1 MSKSMNTLKL
11 TLSQIAG
18 DALSEASGLENCDPN
33 VITASKPEFGDYQ
46 SNGVMSVAK
55 KIGSKPRELANLVV
69 EAIAAQS
76 NPLIERLEVAGPGF
90 INIHLSD
97 AALIQRANEIEG
109 DLGKLIPQADAP
121 KKIVVD
127 YSSPNLAK
135 EMHVGHLRG
144 TIIGDCL
151 ARVLERQGH
160 EIIRQNHVGD
170 WGTQF
175 GMLISYMRELG
186 EAQGDLPTQLAD
198 LESFYRAAKQRFD
211 EDPEF
216 ANIARS
222 SVVKLQGGDEEHL
235 TAWQLFIDES
245 LKHCQAVYDKL
256 NVTLSRKDLKAES
269 FYNKELE
276 GVVKKLEDA
285 ALLSVS
291 DGARCVFLPE
301 FTGKD
306 GEPLPVIIQK
316 TDGGYLYATTDL
328 AAVAYR
334 SFTLQA
340 DRSLYVV
347 DARQSLHF
355 QQVFAVARAAGF
367 ASENISLEHIAY
379 GTMMGK
385 DGRPFKTRSGD
396 TIKLVDLLDEA
407 IRRAHEL
414 VAEKNPGLEDA
425 AYSEIAEKVGI
436 AAVKYADL
444 SKNRTS
450 DYVFDWSSMLSFEG
464 NTAPYLMYAYARIR
478 SILRKQ
484 ESRLENIQITT
495 ATEAAERNL
504 LLKILQLPEIV
515 DMVARDCYPNFLC
528 NYLYE
533 LAGLFMRFYE
543 SCPILKAEPELRDS
557 RLALSALAAATLQQ
571 GLGLLG
577 IETLEQM

>member
-1 MSKSMNTLKL
+1 MSHYQ
-11 TLSQIAG
+11 LS
-18 DALSEASGLENCDPN
+18 
-33 VITASKPEFGDYQ
+33 
-46 SNGVMSVAK
+46 
-55 KIGSKPRELANLVV
+55 
-69 EAIAAQS
+69 
-76 NPLIERLEVAGPGF
+76 
-90 INIHLSD
+90 
-97 AALIQRANEIEG
+97 
-109 DLGKLIPQADAP
+109 
-121 KKIVVD
+121 
-127 YSSPNLAK
+127 
-135 EMHVGHLRG
+135 
-144 TIIGDCL
+144 
-151 ARVLERQGH
+151 
-160 EIIRQNHVGD
+160 
-170 WGTQF
+170 
-175 GMLISYMRELG
+175 
-186 EAQGDLPTQLAD
+186 
-198 LESFYRAAKQRFD
+198 
-211 EDPEF
+211 
-216 ANIARS
+216 
-222 SVVKLQGGDEEHL
+222 
-235 TAWQLFIDES
+235 
-245 LKHCQAVYDKL
+245 
-256 NVTLSRKDLKAES
+256 SR
-269 FYNKELE
+269 
-276 GVVKKLEDA
+276 
-285 ALLSVS
+285 
-291 DGARCVFLPE
+291 
-301 FTGKD
+301 
-306 GEPLPVIIQK
+306 K

-414 VAEKNPGLEDA
+414 VAEKILGLEDA

-484 ESRLENIQITT
+484 ESGLENIQITT

-543 SCPILKAEPELRDS
+543 SCPILESRARTARFATGAKRSRSCYAATGPRSSWNRNSGTDVSRDS
-557 RLALSALAAATLQQ
+557 
-571 GLGLLG
+571 
-577 IETLEQM
+577 

>member
-1 MSKSMNTLKL
+1 MNTLKH
-11 TLSQIAG
+11 TLNQLVG
-18 DALSEASGLENCDPN
+18 EALSTVCGLADSDPN

-46 SNGVMSVAK
+46 SNGVMSIAK
-55 KIGSKPRELANLVV
+55 KVGTNPRQLASDVV
-69 EAIAAQS
+69 EKITTDA
-76 NPLIERLEVAGPGF
+76 NPLIAKLEVAGPGF

-97 AALIQRANEIEG
+97 TALMQRASEIQS
-109 DLGKLIPQADAP
+109 DTQKLIPTTNKVD
-121 KKIVVD
+121 KIVVD

-175 GMLISYMRELG
+175 GMLISYMRELR
-186 EAQGDLPTQLAD
+186 ASQGDLPTELSD
-198 LESFYRAAKQRFD
+198 LESFYRAAKERFD
-211 EDPEF
+211 ADPEF
-216 ANIARS
+216 ADTARG
-222 SVVKLQGGDEEHL
+222 SVVKLQGGDADHL
-235 TAWQLFIDES
+235 VAWKQFIDES
-245 LKHCQAVYDKL
+245 LKHCQALYDKL

-269 FYNKELE
+269 FYNKDLE
-276 GVVKKLEDA
+276 GVVKKLDDA
-285 ALLSVS
+285 SLLSIS
-291 DGARCVFLPE
+291 NGARCVFLPE

-306 GEPLPVIIQK
+306 GDPLPVIIQK

-328 AAVAYR
+328 AAVQFR
-334 SFTLQA
+334 SFDLKVE
-340 DRSLYVV
+340 RSLYVV

-355 QQVFAVARAAGF
+355 QQVFAVARKAGF
-367 ASENISLEHIAY
+367 ASKNISLEHIAY
-379 GTMMGK
+379 GTMMGS

-414 VAEKNPGLEDA
+414 VSQKNPGLDEA
-425 AYSEIAEKVGI
+425 TYLEIAEKVGI
-436 AAVKYADL
+436 ASVKYADL

-484 ESRLENIQITT
+484 DSGLESVRVTSVAEF
-495 ATEAAERNL
+495 AERNL
-504 LLKILQLPEIV
+504 LLKIMQLPEVV
-515 DMVARDCYPNFLC
+515 DMVARDCYPNLLC

-543 SCPILKAEPELRDS
+543 SCPILKADKELRDS
-557 RLALSALAAATLQQ
+557 RLALSALTAATLKQ
-571 GLGLLG
+571 GLDLLG
-577 IETLEQM
+577 IETLEKM

>member
-1 MSKSMNTLKL
+1 MNTLKY
-11 TLSQIAG
+11 TLNKLVYE
-18 DALSEASGLENCDPN
+18 ALSVVSGVADCDPN

-55 KIGSKPRELANLVV
+55 KTGTNPRQLANDVV
-69 EAIAAQS
+69 KKIVADAH
-76 NPLIERLEVAGPGF
+76 PLIAKLEVAGPGF

-97 AALIQRANEIEG
+97 SVLMQRAYEIQS
-109 DLGKLIPQADAP
+109 DTQKLISTTNKVD
-121 KKIVVD
+121 KIVVD

-175 GMLISYMRELG
+175 GMLISYMRELSASQG
-186 EAQGDLPTQLAD
+186 ELPTQLAD
-198 LESFYRAAKQRFD
+198 LESFYRAAKERFD
-211 EDPEF
+211 ADPDF
-216 ANIARS
+216 ADTARG
-222 SVVKLQGGDEEHL
+222 SVVQLQGGDPDHL
-235 TAWQLFIDES
+235 VVWQQFIDES
-245 LKHCQAVYDKL
+245 LKHCHAIYDKL

-269 FYNKELE
+269 FYNKNLE
-276 GVVKKLEDA
+276 GVVKKLEEA
-285 ALLSVS
+285 SMLSIS
-291 DGARCVFLPE
+291 NGARCVFLPE

-306 GEPLPVIIQK
+306 GETLPVIIQK

-328 AAVAYR
+328 AAIQFR
-334 SFTLQA
+334 SFDLKA
-340 DRSLYVV
+340 ERSLYVV

-355 QQVFAVARAAGF
+355 QQVFAVAREAGF
-367 ASENISLEHIAY
+367 ASGKISLEHIAY
-379 GTMMGK
+379 GTMMGS
-385 DGRPFKTRSGD
+385 DGKPFKTRSGD

-407 IRRAHEL
+407 IRRAHAL
-414 VAEKNPGLEDA
+414 VSKKNPGLDEA
-425 AYSEIAEKVGI
+425 TYLEIAEKVGI

-450 DYVFDWSSMLSFEG
+450 DYIFNWSSMLSFEG

-484 ESRLENIQITT
+484 NSGLENVQITSVS
-495 ATEAAERNL
+495 EQAERNL
-504 LLKILQLPEIV
+504 LLKIMQLSEVV
-515 DMVARDCYPNFLC
+515 DMVARDCYPNSLC

-533 LAGLFMRFYE
+533 LAGMFMRFYE
-543 SCPILKAEPELRDS
+543 SCPILKAEPQLRDS
-557 RLALSALAAATLQQ
+557 RLALSELTAATLKQ
-571 GLGLLG
+571 GLDLLG
-577 IETLEQM
+577 IETLEKM

>member
-1 MSKSMNTLKL
+1 MNTLKQTL
-11 TLSQIAG
+11 NQFVGEALSQV
-18 DALSEASGLENCDPN
+18 SGLTDSDPN

-46 SNGVMSVAK
+46 SNGVMSIAK
-55 KIGSKPRELANLVV
+55 KVGTNPRQLASDVV
-69 EAIAAQS
+69 EKMTADA
-76 NPLIERLEVAGPGF
+76 NPLIEKFEVAGPGF

-97 AALIQRANEIEG
+97 LALMQRAAEIQS
-109 DLGKLIPQADAP
+109 DLQKLIP
-121 KKIVVD
+121 KTEKVNKIVVD

-175 GMLISYMRELG
+175 GMLISYMRELSA
-186 EAQGDLPTQLAD
+186 AQGDLPTQLAD
-198 LESFYRAAKQRFD
+198 LESFYRAAKERFD
-211 EDPEF
+211 ADPDF
-216 ANIARS
+216 ANTARA
-222 SVVKLQGGDEEHL
+222 SVVKLQSGDEDHL
-235 TAWQLFIDES
+235 VAWQQFIDES
-245 LKHCQAVYDKL
+245 LKHCQAIYDKL

-269 FYNKELE
+269 FYNKDLK
-276 GVVKKLEDA
+276 GVVEKLEA
-285 ALLSVS
+285 ASLLSVS

-328 AAVAYR
+328 AAVQYR
-334 SFTLQA
+334 SFDLKA
-340 DRSLYVV
+340 ERSLYVV

-355 QQVFAVARAAGF
+355 QQVFAVAGEAGF
-367 ASENISLEHIAY
+367 TSENISLEHIAY
-379 GTMMGK
+379 GTMMGS
-385 DGRPFKTRSGD
+385 DGRPFRTRSGD

-407 IRRAHEL
+407 IRRAHDL
-414 VAEKNPGLEDA
+414 VSEKNPGLDEE
-425 AYSEIAEKVGI
+425 AYTEIAAKVGI
-436 AAVKYADL
+436 ASVKYADL

-484 ESRLENIQITT
+484 ETGLEGVQITSVS
-495 ATEAAERNL
+495 ESAERNL
-504 LLKILQLPEIV
+504 LLKIMQLPEVV
-515 DMVARDCYPNFLC
+515 DMVARDCYPNLLC

-543 SCPILKAEPELRDS
+543 SCPILKADPTLRDS
-557 RLALSALAAATLQQ
+557 RLALSALTATTLKQ
-571 GLGLLG
+571 GLELLG
-577 IETLEQM
+577 IETLEKM

>member
-1 MSKSMNTLKL
+1 
-11 TLSQIAG
+11 
-18 DALSEASGLENCDPN
+18 
-33 VITASKPEFGDYQ
+33 
-46 SNGVMSVAK
+46 
-55 KIGSKPRELANLVV
+55 
-69 EAIAAQS
+69 
-76 NPLIERLEVAGPGF
+76 
-90 INIHLSD
+90 
-97 AALIQRANEIEG
+97 
-109 DLGKLIPQADAP
+109 
-121 KKIVVD
+121 
-127 YSSPNLAK
+127 
-135 EMHVGHLRG
+135 
-144 TIIGDCL
+144 
-151 ARVLERQGH
+151 
-160 EIIRQNHVGD
+160 
-170 WGTQF
+170 
-175 GMLISYMRELG
+175 
-186 EAQGDLPTQLAD
+186 
-198 LESFYRAAKQRFD
+198 
-211 EDPEF
+211 
-216 ANIARS
+216 
-222 SVVKLQGGDEEHL
+222 
-235 TAWQLFIDES
+235 
-245 LKHCQAVYDKL
+245 
-256 NVTLSRKDLKAES
+256 
-269 FYNKELE
+269 
-276 GVVKKLEDA
+276 
-285 ALLSVS
+285 
-291 DGARCVFLPE
+291 VFLPE

-484 ESRLENIQITT
+484 ESGLENIQITT

>member
-11 TLSQIAG
+11 TLIQIAG

-484 ESRLENIQITT
+484 ESGLENIQITT

>member
-175 GMLISYMRELG
+175 GMLISYMREIG

-484 ESRLENIQITT
+484 ESGLENIQITT

>member
-1 MSKSMNTLKL
+1 MNTLKL

-151 ARVLERQGH
+151 ARVLEKQGH

-175 GMLISYMRELG
+175 GMLISYMREIG

-414 VAEKNPGLEDA
+414 VAGKNPGLEDA

-484 ESRLENIQITT
+484 ESGLENIQITT

>member
-1 MSKSMNTLKL
+1 MNTLKH
-11 TLSQIAG
+11 TLNKLVG
-18 DALSEASGLENCDPN
+18 EALSVVSGLTDCDPN

-46 SNGVMSVAK
+46 SNGIMSIAK
-55 KIGSKPRELANLVV
+55 KVGTNPRQLANDVV
-69 EAIAAQS
+69 EKITADA
-76 NPLIERLEVAGPGF
+76 NPLIAKLEVAGPGF

-97 AALIQRANEIEG
+97 TALMQRASEIQN
-109 DLGKLIPQADAP
+109 DTRKLIPTTNKVD
-121 KKIVVD
+121 KIVVD

-175 GMLISYMRELG
+175 GMLICYMRELSVL
-186 EAQGDLPTQLAD
+186 QGDLPTQLAD
-198 LESFYRAAKQRFD
+198 LESFYRAAKERFD
-211 EDPEF
+211 ADPEF
-216 ANIARS
+216 ADTARG
-222 SVVKLQGGDEEHL
+222 SVVKLQGGDADHL
-235 TAWQLFIDES
+235 VVWQQFIDES
-245 LKHCQAVYDKL
+245 LKHCQALYDKL

-269 FYNKELE
+269 FYNKDLE
-276 GVVKKLEDA
+276 GVVKKLEEA
-285 ALLSVS
+285 SLLSIS
-291 DGARCVFLPE
+291 NGARCVFLPE

-328 AAVAYR
+328 AAVQFR
-334 SFTLQA
+334 SFDLKA
-340 DRSLYVV
+340 ERSLYVV

-355 QQVFAVARAAGF
+355 QQVFAVGRKAGF

-379 GTMMGK
+379 GTMMGS

-414 VAEKNPGLEDA
+414 VSKKNPGLDETT
-425 AYSEIAEKVGI
+425 YLEIAEKVGI

-484 ESRLENIQITT
+484 NSGLQGVQITSVS
-495 ATEAAERNL
+495 EVAERNL
-504 LLKILQLPEIV
+504 LLKIMQLSEVV
-515 DMVARDCYPNFLC
+515 DMVARDCYPNLLC

-533 LAGLFMRFYE
+533 LAGMFMRFYE
-543 SCPILKAEPELRDS
+543 SCPILKADAQLRDS
-557 RLALSALAAATLQQ
+557 RLALSALTAATLHQ
-571 GLGLLG
+571 GLDLLG
-577 IETLEQM
+577 IETLEKM

>member
-1 MSKSMNTLKL
+1 MNTLKH
-11 TLSQIAG
+11 TLNQLVG
-18 DALSEASGLENCDPN
+18 EALSTVSGLADCDPN
-33 VITASKPEFGDYQ
+33 VITASQPGFGDYQ
-46 SNGVMSVAK
+46 SNGVMSIAK
-55 KIGSKPRELANLVV
+55 KVATNPRQLASDVA
-69 EAIAAQS
+69 EKITADA
-76 NPLIERLEVAGPGF
+76 NPLIAKLEVAGPGF
-90 INIHLSD
+90 INIHLSN
-97 AALIQRANEIEG
+97 AALMQRASEIYSG
-109 DLGKLIPQADAP
+109 TQKLIPTANKAE
-121 KKIVVD
+121 KIVVD

-175 GMLISYMRELG
+175 GMLISYMRELR
-186 EAQGDLPTQLAD
+186 ASQGNLPTELSD
-198 LESFYRAAKQRFD
+198 LESFYRAAKERFD
-211 EDPEF
+211 ADPNF
-216 ANIARS
+216 ADAARS
-222 SVVKLQGGDEEHL
+222 SVVKLQSGDADHL
-235 TAWQLFIDES
+235 VAWQQFIDES
-245 LKHCQAVYDKL
+245 LKHCQELYDKL

-269 FYNKELE
+269 FYNKDLE

-285 ALLSVS
+285 SLLSIS
-291 DGARCVFLPE
+291 NGARCVFMQE

-306 GEPLPVIIQK
+306 GNPLPVIIQK

-328 AAVAYR
+328 AAVQFR
-334 SFTLQA
+334 SLNLKA
-340 DRSLYVV
+340 ERSLYVV

-355 QQVFAVARAAGF
+355 QQVFAVARKAGF
-367 ASENISLEHIAY
+367 ASKNISLEHIAY
-379 GTMMGK
+379 GTMMGS

-396 TIKLVDLLDEA
+396 TIKLVDLIDEA

-414 VAEKNPGLEDA
+414 VSRKNPGLDEA
-425 AYSEIAEKVGI
+425 TYSEIAEKVGI

-484 ESRLENIQITT
+484 DSNLDSLQITSVS
-495 ATEAAERNL
+495 ESAERNL
-504 LLKILQLPEIV
+504 LLKIMQLPEVV
-515 DMVARDCYPNFLC
+515 DIVARDCYPNLLC

-533 LAGLFMRFYE
+533 LAGVFMRFYE
-543 SCPILKAEPELRDS
+543 SCPILKADAQLRDS
-557 RLALSALAAATLQQ
+557 RLALSALTANTLKL
-571 GLGLLG
+571 GLDLLG
-577 IETLEQM
+577 IETLEKM

>member
-1 MSKSMNTLKL
+1 M
-11 TLSQIAG
+11 
-18 DALSEASGLENCDPN
+18 
-33 VITASKPEFGDYQ
+33 
-46 SNGVMSVAK
+46 
-55 KIGSKPRELANLVV
+55 
-69 EAIAAQS
+69 
-76 NPLIERLEVAGPGF
+76 
-90 INIHLSD
+90 
-97 AALIQRANEIEG
+97 
-109 DLGKLIPQADAP
+109 
-121 KKIVVD
+121 
-127 YSSPNLAK
+127 
-135 EMHVGHLRG
+135 
-144 TIIGDCL
+144 
-151 ARVLERQGH
+151 
-160 EIIRQNHVGD
+160 
-170 WGTQF
+170 
-175 GMLISYMRELG
+175 
-186 EAQGDLPTQLAD
+186 
-198 LESFYRAAKQRFD
+198 
-211 EDPEF
+211 
-216 ANIARS
+216 
-222 SVVKLQGGDEEHL
+222 
-235 TAWQLFIDES
+235 
-245 LKHCQAVYDKL
+245 
-256 NVTLSRKDLKAES
+256 
-269 FYNKELE
+269 
-276 GVVKKLEDA
+276 
-285 ALLSVS
+285 
-291 DGARCVFLPE
+291 FLPE

-484 ESRLENIQITT
+484 ESGLENIQITT

-543 SCPILKAEPELRDS
+543 SCPILTAEPELRDS

>member
-18 DALSEASGLENCDPN
+18 DALSEVSGLENCDPN

-151 ARVLERQGH
+151 ARVLEKQGH

-175 GMLISYMRELG
+175 GMLISYMREIG

-414 VAEKNPGLEDA
+414 VAGKNPGLEDA

-484 ESRLENIQITT
+484 ESGLENIQITT

>member
-1 MSKSMNTLKL
+1 MNTLKL

-151 ARVLERQGH
+151 ARVLEKQGH

-285 ALLSVS
+285 ALLSIS

-414 VAEKNPGLEDA
+414 VAGKNPGLEDA

-484 ESRLENIQITT
+484 ESGLENIQITT

>member
-1 MSKSMNTLKL
+1 MITLKQ
-11 TLSQIAG
+11 TLQQLVG
-18 DALSEASGLENCDPN
+18 DSLSKVSGIENGDPN

-46 SNGVMSVAK
+46 SNGVMSIAK
-55 KIGSKPRELANLVV
+55 RAGSNPRELATAVV
-69 EAIAAQS
+69 EDLSSKA
-76 NPLIERLEVAGPGF
+76 NPLIAKMEVAGPGF

-97 AALIQRANEIEG
+97 SALMQRAGEIQT
-109 DLGKLIPQADAP
+109 DISKLIPEAEH
-121 KKIVVD
+121 KEKIVVD

-175 GMLISYMRELG
+175 GMLIAYMRELENSKG
-186 EAQGDLPTQLAD
+186 NLPNQLAD
-198 LESFYRAAKQRFD
+198 LESFYRAAKERFD
-211 EDPEF
+211 ADPDF
-216 ANIARS
+216 ADSARA
-222 SVVKLQGGDEEHL
+222 SVVKLQRGDEEHL
-235 TAWQLFIDES
+235 VAWQQFIDES

-256 NVTLSRKDLKAES
+256 NVTLSREDLKAES
-269 FYNKELE
+269 FYNDELE
-276 GVVKKLEDA
+276 GVVKKLETA
-285 ALLSVS
+285 SLLSIS

-328 AAVAYR
+328 AAVQYR
-334 SFTLQA
+334 SFELHA

-347 DARQSLHF
+347 DARQALHF
-355 QQVFAVARAAGF
+355 QQVFAVARKAGF
-367 ASENISLEHIAY
+367 ASSKISLEHIAY
-379 GTMMGK
+379 GTMMDSDGK
-385 DGRPFKTRSGD
+385 PFKTRSGG
-396 TIKLVDLLDEA
+396 TIKLVDLLDEG
-407 IRRAHEL
+407 IHRAYEL
-414 VAEKNPGLEDA
+414 VKGKNPDLDETS
-425 AYSEIAEKVGI
+425 YIEIAEKVGI

-450 DYVFDWSSMLSFEG
+450 DYVFDWSTMLSFEG

-484 ESRLENIQITT
+484 AANQGNVQITSI
-495 ATEAAERNL
+495 TEVAERNL
-504 LLKILQLPEIV
+504 LLKIFQLPEVV

-543 SCPILKAEPELRDS
+543 SCPILKADDALRDS
-557 RLALSALAAATLQQ
+557 RLALSALTAATLQQ

-577 IETLEQM
+577 IETLEKM